1 MHEIVPKVVTIAV
14 NTVMM
19 TFNILL
25 QNSLFIFDV

>member
-1 MHEIVPKVVTIAV
+1 MHEVVPKVVTIAV

-25 QNSLFIFDV
+25 QRFLSIFDL

>member
-1 MHEIVPKVVTIAV
+1 MHEVVPKVVTIAV

-25 QNSLFIFDV
+25 QSSLFIFDV